1 MKQGPCATMSNT
13 LPWPQELRLQDNGR
27 RLNVQFDSG
36 EAYKLSAEYLRTH
49 SPSAEVKGHGPGQ
62 EVLVLGKQNVR
73 IKDIEP
79 VGNYA
84 VRLIFD
90 DGHSTG
96 LYSWDYLLK
105 LGREKDLLWSRYL
118 ERSAASKT
126 SIS

>member
-1 MKQGPCATMSNT
+1 MKQGPCAMMNDAS
-13 LPWPQELRLQDNGR
+13 PWPQELRLHDNGR
-27 RLNVQFDSG
+27 QLNVQFDSG
-36 EAYKLSAEYLRTH
+36 EVYKLSAEYLRTH

-62 EVLVLGKQNVR
+62 EVIVLGKNNVR

-84 VRLIFD
+84 VRLLFD

-105 LGREKDLLWSRYL
+105 LGREKSLLWSRYL
-118 ERSAASKT
+118 ERSAASKP
-126 SIS
+126 SLR